1 MNTSSIVI
9 DLDEEDDFISVVV
22 KVVYTRRRKRRR
34 LCDGKGRVFR
44 PRLQWNVHIE
54 LLLLEGEFDRTFR
67 MRPSSL
73 EKLLQK
79 IAPSLSKPTSVHGTC
94 GVEFLKPE
102 TSIMM
107 SLRWL

>member
-22 KVVYTRRRKRRR
+22 KVVYTRQRKRRR

-54 LLLLEGEFDRTFR
+54 LLLLEGEFDRT
-67 MRPSSL
+67 L
-73 EKLLQK
+73 E
-79 IAPSLSKPTSVHGTC
+79 
-94 GVEFLKPE
+94 
-102 TSIMM
+102 
-107 SLRWL
+107 